1 MSGWHF
7 ADLLP
12 GLYLGVL
19 GALLVAALGRW
30 FDPVPRRVALVFAGL
45 VVLLL
50 SPALCGGKV
59 LLPVQILLHHPPFDH
74 LPPPGYT
81 GNRLHLDL
89 VAQITPALA
98 LVRRSLAAGTWPLW
112 NSWSG

>member
-12 GLYLGVL
+12 GLYLGAL
-19 GALLVAALGRW
+19 GTLLVAALGRW
-30 FDPVPRRVALVFAGL
+30 FDPVPRRGVLVFAGL

-50 SPALCGGKV
+50 FPALLGGKV

-81 GNRLHLDL
+81 GNRLQLAL
-89 VAQITPALA
+89 VAQLPTALA
-98 LVRRSLAAGTWPLW
+98 LARRSLAAGT
-112 NSWSG
+112 